1 MCVLFYGP
9 AMNDA
14 DVPGDGDDDR
24 RRIERLE
31 QAVDLLADAV
41 LEALHSGR
49 PQSEDARTAVHRA
62 RQLVRRG

>member
-1 MCVLFYGP
+1 MLYGP

-14 DVPGDGDDDR
+14 GTPGDGDDDR

-31 QAVDLLADAV
+31 QAVDLLADAL

-62 RQLVRRG
+62 RQLVRQG